1 MDKRVIVGCNK
12 KLNSD
17 VASKL
22 FSNDVLI
29 INDNLTSLTNASE
42 VIVVIDNEK
51 FNYSWM
57 LCMKLIKQKIQKI
70 KVVSNKK
77 LYLDGLVLLEEKR
90 GYQVHQLNVD
100 AKLLA
105 LSKEP
110 IKKQYHYFKML
121 KRRLKLPKVHHF
133 KKWHF
138 TKFNWIA
145 SFLLVSFIWLVGSSL
160 FYLPINFQLL
170 DINYLQKI
178 LEPTFINLA
187 NFINLFSSLLVQYGL
202 VFIAYYL
209 LWFYLKR
216 SNYFNAL
223 INYLSKTKK
232 VNLLADLWDVN
243 KGLLN
248 KSIYNPTYYIV
259 VLILLNHFKIAYA
272 NIWWWLIYVMM
283 VFIIMI
289 INKYLPEKKVIVSDI
304 QKVKP
309 SWYNLKYEFLK
320 QLKKL
325 GRQATNYVIPVIL
338 VVSLL
343 PSLNV
348 IIPLLGI
355 FNPLN
360 TLLIA
365 DTNIV
370 LLFLILVMPIFNLKE
385 TSKISKFI
393 LLIWLIIVLIASI

>member
-17 VASKL
+17 VANKL

-29 INDNLTSLTNASE
+29 VNDNLTSLTSASE

-77 LYLDGLVLLEEKR
+77 LYLDGLVLLEER
-90 GYQVHQLNVD
+90 AGYRVHQLNID

-121 KRRLKLPKVHHF
+121 KRRLKLPKVHCF

-145 SFLLVSFIWLVGSSL
+145 SFLLASFIWLVGSGL
-160 FYLPINFQLL
+160 LYLPINFQLL
-170 DINYLQKI
+170 DINYLQKS

-216 SNYFNAL
+216 TNYFNAL
-223 INYLSKTKK
+223 INYLSKTKR

-248 KSIYNPTYYIV
+248 KSIYNPMYYIV

-289 INKYLPEKKVIVSDI
+289 INKYLPEKQVIVSDI

-325 GRQATNYVIPVIL
+325 GRQLINYVIPVIL

-343 PSLNV
+343 PSLNIV
-348 IIPLLGI
+348 VPLLGI

-360 TLLIA
+360 TLLIV

-385 TSKISKFI
+385 TSEINKFI
-393 LLIWLIIVLIASI
+393 LLMWLIVVLIVSI

>member
-1 MDKRVIVGCNK
+1 MDKRIIVGCNK
-12 KLNSD
+12 RLNSD
-17 VASKL
+17 VANKL

-29 INDNLTSLTNASE
+29 VNDNLTSLTSASE
-42 VIVVIDNEK
+42 VIVVIDNEE

-77 LYLDGLVLLEEKR
+77 LYLDGLVLLEER
-90 GYQVHQLNVD
+90 AGYRVHQLNID

-121 KRRLKLPKVHHF
+121 KRRLKLPKVHCF

-138 TKFNWIA
+138 TKSNWIA
-145 SFLLVSFIWLVGSSL
+145 SFLLVSFIWLVGSGL
-160 FYLPINFQLL
+160 LYLPINFQLL
-170 DINYLQKI
+170 DINYLQKS

-216 SNYFNAL
+216 TNYFNAL
-223 INYLSKTKK
+223 INYLSKTKR

-248 KSIYNPTYYIV
+248 KSIYNPMYYIV

-289 INKYLPEKKVIVSDI
+289 INKYLPEKQVIVSDI

-325 GRQATNYVIPVIL
+325 GRQLINYVIPVIL

-343 PSLNV
+343 PSLNIV
-348 IIPLLGI
+348 VPLLGI

-360 TLLIA
+360 TLLIV

-370 LLFLILVMPIFNLKE
+370 LLFLILVMPIFNLKK
-385 TSKISKFI
+385 TSKINKFI
-393 LLIWLIIVLIASI
+393 LLMWLIVVLIVSI